1 LRISKPREERRQEIV
16 ETARELFI
24 AQGIDNT
31 PVSQI
36 VKTVGVAQ
44 GLFYYYFKSKDDII
58 AAVADHIMDSI
69 EKSINSSLEKKEMAF
84 NQRITMV
91 VDMFLDS
98 FGILDASTGS
108 ITNLVY
114 TSQLYDIIKA
124 RLTSTTADVIN
135 ALMAE
140 GTSSGA
146 LKIRHP
152 ELMVTLI
159 IQGLAELI
167 GNGLRERSVILDLIE
182 QGLNLPENS
191 LQ

>member
-1 LRISKPREERRQEIV
+1 MRISKSREERRQEIV
-16 ETARELFI
+16 ETARMLFI
-24 AQGIDNT
+24 QQGIDNT

-69 EKSINSSLEKKEMAF
+69 EKSINTSIERKDMGF

-91 VDMFLDS
+91 VDMFLAS
-98 FGILDASTGS
+98 FGILDESTGNV
-108 ITNLVY
+108 TNLVY
-114 TSQLYDIIKA
+114 SSQLYDIIKA
-124 RLTSTTADVIN
+124 RLTSTTTDVIN
-135 ALMAE
+135 SLMAE
-140 GTSSGA
+140 GTTSGA
-146 LKIRHP
+146 LSIRHP
-152 ELMVTLI
+152 ELMVSLI

-167 GNGLRERSVILDLIE
+167 GNGLRERSVILALIE

>member
-1 LRISKPREERRQEIV
+1 MRISKPREERRQEIV

-24 AQGIDNT
+24 TQGIDNT

-69 EKSINSSLEKKEMAF
+69 ERSINSSLERKDMAF

-98 FGILDASTGS
+98 FGILDASSGNV
-108 ITNLVY
+108 TNLVY

>member
-1 LRISKPREERRQEIV
+1 MRISKPREERRQEIV

-191 LQ
+191 LI

>member
-1 LRISKPREERRQEIV
+1 MRISKPREERRQEIV

-98 FGILDASTGS
+98 FGILDANTGS

-191 LQ
+191 LI

>member
-1 LRISKPREERRQEIV
+1 MRISKPREERRQEIV

-69 EKSINSSLEKKEMAF
+69 ERSINSSLERKDMTF

-98 FGILDASTGS
+98 FGVLDASTGS
-108 ITNLVY
+108 VKNLVY

-146 LKIRHP
+146 LRIRHP

-167 GNGLRERSVILDLIE
+167 GNGLRERSIILDLIE

>member
-98 FGILDASTGS
+98 FGILDANTGS

>member
-69 EKSINSSLEKKEMAF
+69 EKSINSSLEKKDMAF

-191 LQ
+191 LI

>member
-1 LRISKPREERRQEIV
+1 MRISKPREERRQEIV

-24 AQGIDNT
+24 TQGIDNT

-69 EKSINSSLEKKEMAF
+69 ERSINSSLERKDMSF

-108 ITNLVY
+108 VTNLVY

>member
-1 LRISKPREERRQEIV
+1 MRISKPREERRQEIV

-44 GLFYYYFKSKDDII
+44 GLFYYYFKSKDEII
-58 AAVADHIMDSI
+58 TAVADHIMDSI
-69 EKSINSSLEKKEMAF
+69 ERSINSSLERKDMAF

-98 FGILDASTGS
+98 FGILDASTGNV
-108 ITNLVY
+108 TNLVY

>member
-1 LRISKPREERRQEIV
+1 MRISKPREERRQEIV

-69 EKSINSSLEKKEMAF
+69 EKSINSSLEKKDMAF

>member
-1 LRISKPREERRQEIV
+1 MRISKPREERRQEIV

-69 EKSINSSLEKKEMAF
+69 EKSINSSLEKKDMAF

-98 FGILDASTGS
+98 FGILDANTGS

>member
-1 LRISKPREERRQEIV
+1 MRISKPREERRQEIV
-16 ETARELFI
+16 ETARALFI
-24 AQGIDNT
+24 EQGIDNT

-69 EKSINSSLEKKEMAF
+69 ERSIKSSLEIKDMGF

-98 FGILDASTGS
+98 FGILDESTGS
-108 ITNLVY
+108 VTNLVY
-114 TSQLYDIIKA
+114 TSQLYDIIKT
-124 RLTSTTADVIN
+124 RLTSTTTDVIN
-135 ALMAE
+135 SLMAE
-140 GTSSGA
+140 GTLSGA
-146 LKIRHP
+146 LNIRHP

>member
-1 LRISKPREERRQEIV
+1 MRISKPREERRQEIV

-98 FGILDASTGS
+98 FGILDANTGS

>member
-1 LRISKPREERRQEIV
+1 MRISKPREERRQEIV